1 MEDALTAITQV
12 AMLTFVVA
20 GMAGMGLSLTVSQVT
35 TPLRDVRL
43 VVTVLAA
50 NFVVVPAVIVLMAR
64 LLPMDTD
71 TGTALVLLGCCAG
84 APFLPTL
91 AKLAKGDPALAV
103 GTMILL
109 MVVTVAY
116 APIVVP
122 LAVEGATVSPW
133 DVASSLVLYMLIPLA
148 IGLVVRARYA
158 ELAEHL
164 ADGFTKASTVGL
176 LIGLVSAILLTW
188 QEVLASIGSW
198 VFIGSVLVVV
208 VGLGAGW
215 LAATGRPSADR
226 TVLALAT
233 GQRNIS
239 AALVIAVTLSNDVLV
254 RTLVAALVVPIL
266 LIALAG
272 ELGKR
277 RAVAGDDAEVSEAQS
292 G

>member
-1 MEDALTAITQV
+1 
-12 AMLTFVVA
+12 
-20 GMAGMGLSLTVSQVT
+20 
-35 TPLRDVRL
+35 
-43 VVTVLAA
+43 
-50 NFVVVPAVIVLMAR
+50 
-64 LLPMDTD
+64 MDSA
-71 TGTALVLLGCCAG
+71 TGTALILLGCCAG

-109 MVVTVAY
+109 MVMTVAY

-122 LAVEGATVSPW
+122 LAVQGATVSPW

-148 IGLVVRARYA
+148 IGLFVRARYS

-198 VFIGSVLVVV
+198 IFIGSVLVVV

-215 LAATGRPSADR
+215 LAATGRPSSDR

-266 LIALAG
+266 LIVLAG

-277 RAVAGDDAEVSEAQS
+277 RAKAGEDAGLKESPL